1 MDANDATPNAI
12 ERPPEIKAHHLARLA
27 VVYIRQS
34 TQKQVEKNTGS
45 TDFQRKLANYARALG
60 WPEEGIEIN
69 DSDLGLS
76 GAAAEHR
83 PGYQRLLEAIDRG
96 EVGAVILADMSRGG
110 RNAADW
116 FLLLERC
123 RIYHVLIILDRKVH
137 DLTSSTERLITQF
150 LATLSEYDNTTR
162 RETMV
167 RGRITKAE
175 NGQAVSAPP
184 CGYVRQPN
192 GSWTKD
198 SDPLVQAAVT
208 AVFRAFRQ
216 TRSCRAAV
224 RWLMEHSVKLPRRT
238 KASLRWVEPT
248 VHGIYRIL
256 TNPTYK
262 GEYCFRRRAADPRAG
277 RDRLGH
283 LRLRRSPD
291 DQVIVRPGH
300 HEPYVSPQEWD
311 EIQRTL
317 RLNSNNADRRNPGP
331 GIALCQG
338 LLRCAAHRNRHM
350 TTVYKAAVA
359 DRVRRYSYLCQGK
372 YHSGGEGCGLLAG
385 EIVDRAIVKRVIDR
399 LRSPQ
404 MAILRQVVE
413 RASRGERSERQRRR
427 LELTRVRQMSMLL
440 EERFLSLD
448 AGSVE
453 IARDLEARLE
463 ATKRDVKRLE
473 RLVADDTSVLAT
485 FDDNVFD
492 ELQELCADIR
502 ALWDATTTTTL
513 DRKQILRIVIRS
525 IVLESRDRQHAQ
537 LRIYWSDG
545 NSETISVDTT
555 LEVQVQRL
563 IAEMHQAGMSPDEI
577 AARLNDCGSRTHHG
591 NPWQPIEVARK
602 LRRLVRNGRG

>member
-1 MDANDATPNAI
+1 MDTNDATANAI
-12 ERPPEIKAHHLARLA
+12 ERPREIKAHHLARLA

-34 TQKQVEKNTGS
+34 TQKQVDKNTGS
-45 TDFQRKLANYARALG
+45 TDFQRRLADYARALG
-60 WPEEGIEIN
+60 WPEDRIDIN

-83 PGYQRLLEAIDRG
+83 PGYQRLLEGISRG
-96 EVGAVILADMSRGG
+96 DVGAVFLADMSRGG

-116 FLLLERC
+116 LLLLDRC
-123 RIYHVLIILDRKVH
+123 RTHHVLIILDRKVH
-137 DLTSSTERLITQF
+137 DVTNSAERLITQV

-184 CGYVRQPN
+184 CGYVRQPD
-192 GSWTKD
+192 GSWIKD
-198 SDPLVQAAVT
+198 FDPMVQAALT
-208 AVFRAFRQ
+208 AVFRAFLQ
-216 TRSCRAAV
+216 FRSCRAAV
-224 RWLMEHSVKLPRRT
+224 RWLMEHGVTLPRRT
-238 KASLRWVEPT
+238 KAGLRWVKPT

-256 TNPTYK
+256 THPAYK
-262 GEYCFRRRAADPRAG
+262 GEYCFRRRTADPRAG

-291 DQVIVRPGH
+291 DLVIVRPGH
-300 HEPYVSPQEWD
+300 HEPYVSAQEWD

-350 TTVYKAAVA
+350 TTVYKAEVA
-359 DRVRRYSYLCQGK
+359 DHARRYAYLCQGE

-385 EIVDRAIVKRVIDR
+385 EIVDRAVVERVIDR

-404 MAILRQVVE
+404 MEILRQVVE
-413 RASRGERSERQRRR
+413 RASRGERSERQRRK
-427 LELTRVRQMSMLL
+427 LELMRVRQMSTLL

-453 IARDLEARLE
+453 TAKDLEARLE
-463 ATKRDVKRLE
+463 ATKRDAKRLE
-473 RLVADDTSVLAT
+473 RLVADDAGALAN
-485 FDDNVFD
+485 FDDAVFD
-492 ELQELCADIR
+492 ELRDLCADLR

-525 IVLESRDRQHAQ
+525 LVLESQDREHAQ
-537 LRIYWSDG
+537 LRIDWPDG
-545 NSETISVDTT
+545 TSEIVRVDTT

-563 IAEMHQAGMSPDEI
+563 IAELHQAGMTPDEI
-577 AARLNDCGSRTHHG
+577 AAHLNDCGSRTHRG

-602 LRRLVRNGRG
+602 LRRIARNGPG